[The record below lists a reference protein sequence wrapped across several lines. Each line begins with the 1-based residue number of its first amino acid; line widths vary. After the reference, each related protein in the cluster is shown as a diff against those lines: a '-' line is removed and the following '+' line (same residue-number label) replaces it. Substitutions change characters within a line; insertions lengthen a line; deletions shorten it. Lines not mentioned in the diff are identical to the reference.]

1 MKVVLGI
8 FLSHFVTDCEA
19 HDGDGDSK
27 GDVLGSGGTLKPLGW
42 RPMERLEHHF
52 CPDIAPKPT
61 GMLDTLLSFLS
72 CFGGAFSSGLLPGL
86 SSWLAF
92 LLSPLGVLISSGKTS
107 PV

>member
-27 GDVLGSGGTLKPLGW
+27 GGTLKPLGW

-61 GMLDTLLSFLS
+61 GMLDALLSFLS
-72 CFGGAFSSGLLPGL
+72 SFGAAFSSGLLPGL

-92 LLSPLGVLISSGKTS
+92 LFSPFGVLISSGETS

>member
-42 RPMERLEHHF
+42 RPMERLEHH
-52 CPDIAPKPT
+52 T
-61 GMLDTLLSFLS
+61 
-72 CFGGAFSSGLLPGL
+72 
-86 SSWLAF
+86 
-92 LLSPLGVLISSGKTS
+92 
-107 PV
+107 